1 MPAKKNTSP
10 LTGPALLKETC
21 RRIRLARVYWDAH
34 NNRACRA
41 ERERALALYDTLT
54 DAQREQIPQVLRVW
68 LRYRSEKYF
77 GPDPTREHPKNGP
90 TSETQER
97 RQRSDAQTAIHRA
110 GHLYSSVP
118 PASDPLTGRNASRSS
133 LAPSPV
139 PKPTPDFISSQR
151 LRLPYALA
159 SAARQAQPT
168 HSDPSPIHS

>member
-54 DAQREQIPQVLRVW
+54 DAQREQIPQILRVW

-77 GPDPTREHPKNGP
+77 GPDRTKPGSTRKTSRPPKPENAANAPTHK
-90 TSETQER
+90 
-97 RQRSDAQTAIHRA
+97 
-110 GHLYSSVP
+110 P
-118 PASDPLTGRNASRSS
+118 PATAPDTYA
-133 LAPSPV
+133 APSP
-139 PKPTPDFISSQR
+139 
-151 LRLPYALA
+151 
-159 SAARQAQPT
+159 QP
-168 HSDPSPIHS
+168 PIP